1 MIVAYYTLATGEIV
15 MISDL
20 LDEDEVVANRPPTCG
35 YVPADDDTDY
45 RSHYVDPDTLA
56 LTDRPRVPV
65 MASGIYDL
73 SVLAEGARLVVT
85 DEVGVST
92 ELPAQADMLELVDA
106 GTWRVRSVSPFPWVD
121 FEAEVIV
128 P

>member
-20 LDEDEVVANRPPTCG
+20 LDEDEVAANRPPTCG
-35 YVPADDDTDY
+35 YVSADDDTDY
-45 RSHYVDPDTLA
+45 RSHYVDLDTLA
-56 LTDRPRVPV
+56 LTDKPLVPV
-65 MASGIYDL
+65 MASGTYDL
-73 SVLAEGARLVVT
+73 SGLAEGARLVVT

-92 ELPAQADMLELVDA
+92 EVPAQADTLELTDS
-106 GTWRVRSVSPFPWVD
+106 GTWRVRSVSPFPWID
-121 FEAEVIV
+121 FDVEVIV

>member
-20 LDEDEVVANRPPTCG
+20 LDKGEVAANQPPSCG
-35 YVPADDDTDY
+35 YVSGDDDTDY
-45 RSHYVDPDTLA
+45 RAHYVDLKTLA
-56 LTDRPRVPV
+56 LTDRPLVPV
-65 MASGIYDL
+65 MLSATYDL
-73 SVLAEGARLVVT
+73 STLPAGSVIVVT

-92 ELPAQADMLELVDA
+92 EVPAQADMLELIDP
-106 GTWRVRSVSPFPWVD
+106 GTYRVRSISPFPWID
-121 FEAEVIV
+121 FDVEVVV